1 MPLNVSF
8 DQCNAVHLKTF
19 VSVYH
24 FMKYLLLCCWQNHFW
39 IVINGQNAFQ
49 QHNGVVKSNGAMQV
63 SQTFDLLILTYL

>member
-24 FMKYLLLCCWQNHFW
+24 FMKYLHFYVAGK
-39 IVINGQNAFQ
+39 IIFE
-49 QHNGVVKSNGAMQV
+49 
-63 SQTFDLLILTYL
+63 